1 MNTPVHPPHRT
12 DPARRRLLRGSFSA
26 PAVLALTSGSAL
38 AAQSATCLA
47 KATIAP
53 STAPMVSSSSLDTL
67 MRVRLRRRTDGDTT
81 VHFVARSDLGSIP
94 IAVSLWGTTTLWQRF
109 GVVTT
114 VPAQFN
120 MFYGNQQT
128 NAVPPN
134 VQVDLYVAMR
144 FDAGGNV
151 VGMGLSGTGSVVGS
165 SCWTSIKTI

>member
-1 MNTPVHPPHRT
+1 MNTPANPPHQT

-47 KATIAP
+47 KATASP
-53 STAPMVSSSSLDTL
+53 STAPMVSGSSLDTL
-67 MRVRLRRRTDGDTT
+67 MRVRLRKRDNNN
-81 VHFVARSDLGSIP
+81 VHFVARSDLGALP
-94 IAVSLWGTTTLWQRF
+94 IALSLWGVNTLWQRF
-109 GVVTT
+109 GVLST
-114 VPAQFN
+114 VPAEFN

-128 NAVPPN
+128 NSVPAN

-165 SCWTSIKTI
+165 SCWTSIKTV